1 MIINKEWF
9 SLNSSRLGNC
19 FEPALD
25 LSAASSH
32 RLQSP
37 PIATQAC
44 SLQHYISTIN
54 NAARAPLCQAVSGT
68 PRSPSAPP
76 VQHPST
82 IIPPRRGTHTHNHPS
97 SIISPGAGWMDTHT
111 TTLLHHLP
119 WGRMDGHTHTT
130 TLPPSSP
137 PGWGGQHT
145 TTLLHHLPRGGGPLW
160 RQRAAS
166 LQDPHHQHGLQLS
179 SPIAGRSASFTD
191 LINLR
196 RARHD

>member
-119 WGRMDGHTHTT
+119 
-130 TLPPSSP
+130 
-137 PGWGGQHT
+137 
-145 TTLLHHLPRGGGPLW
+145 RGGGPLW